1 MINRQTDR
9 QIGYNP
15 LMAFIVFIKIFKS
28 EISPSSKHSMI
39 LLVSQQI
46 AWHYAIKEIW
56 RILTSLR
63 TIYAEAQ
70 PPLGDLR
77 KQTSWLSLFFKST
90 SVARFYQRPKGKKAA
105 SSLAKVCLP
114 GRVEIEAHH
123 VRPSIL
129 HREHQSWGPACLV
142 LDLLASYPKLHL
154 SSHTV
159 LLTTYAPVLS
169 LARGH
174 RAASPKFYFEQAE
187 VWNK

>member
-1 MINRQTDR
+1 MI
-9 QIGYNP
+9 
-15 LMAFIVFIKIFKS
+15 
-28 EISPSSKHSMI
+28 ISVP
-39 LLVSQQI
+39 QQVARHDTI
-46 AWHYAIKEIW
+46 REIW

-63 TIYAEAQ
+63 TIYTEAQ
-70 PPLGDLR
+70 LPLGNLR
-77 KQTSWLSLFFKST
+77 KQMSWLSLFFKST
-90 SVARFYQRPKGKKAA
+90 SVTRFYQRPKGKRAA

-114 GRVEIEAHH
+114 GRVGMEEPR

-142 LDLLASYPKLHL
+142 DLLASFPKPHL

-159 LLTTYAPVLS
+159 LLTIYALVLS

-174 RAASPKFYFEQAE
+174 RTTSPKFFFEQAE